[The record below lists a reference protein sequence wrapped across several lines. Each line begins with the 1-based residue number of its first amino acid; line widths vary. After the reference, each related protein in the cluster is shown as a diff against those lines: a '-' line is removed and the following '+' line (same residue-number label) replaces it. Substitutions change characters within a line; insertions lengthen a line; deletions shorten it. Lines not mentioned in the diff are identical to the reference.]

1 MKSLALAV
9 SLLFSL
15 GAASAQVLQSASV
28 NQLVDQ
34 LAAPANAPATRGLRN
49 LSVQARS
56 VDLLIQFDFD
66 SAKLQDVSKPLL
78 DNLVDAMNNDR
89 LMALRFKVEGHTDGK
104 GSATYNQQL
113 SQRRAASVVSYM
125 REHGVEMNRLISE
138 GKGSSELLFPDKPEA
153 MENRRVRI
161 VTTP

>member
-1 MKSLALAV
+1 MKSLALTV

-34 LAAPANAPATRGLRN
+34 LAAPANVPATRGLRN

>member
-34 LAAPANAPATRGLRN
+34 LAAPANVPATRGLRN

>member
-1 MKSLALAV
+1 MKSLTLAI

-15 GAASAQVLQSASV
+15 GAVSAQVLQSASV

-34 LAAPANAPATRGLRN
+34 LAPQAPATRGLRN
-49 LSVQARS
+49 LTVQARS
-56 VDLLIQFDFD
+56 VDLSIQFDFD

-89 LMALRFKVEGHTDGK
+89 LMALRFKVEGHTDAK

-138 GKGSSELLFPDKPEA
+138 GKGSSDLLFPDKPEA

-161 VTTP
+161 LTTP